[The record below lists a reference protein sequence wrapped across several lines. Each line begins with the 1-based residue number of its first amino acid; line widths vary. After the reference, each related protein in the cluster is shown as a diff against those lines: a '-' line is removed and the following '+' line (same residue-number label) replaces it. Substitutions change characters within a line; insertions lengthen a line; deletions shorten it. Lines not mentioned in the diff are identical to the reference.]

1 MSEPGLRRAF
11 VLTAALLASAPA
23 ARAQSATPTP
33 RSPEET
39 AKSIAARW
47 KPLLGLSDDQ
57 TARFEAVALTAE
69 KKTAEAKA
77 AAGGDSA
84 KFQESM
90 AAIFKER
97 KAAVEKILTPPQWQQ
112 YEAYM
117 AKARKAIGKPVP
129 APTKAPA

>member
-1 MSEPGLRRAF
+1 MRLVRA
-11 VLTAALLASAPA
+11 AAILPLLFLAAAVA
-23 ARAQSATPTP
+23 ARAEQAQ
-33 RSPEET
+33 RSPEEV

-47 KPLLGLSDDQ
+47 RPLLGLSDDQ
-57 TARFEAVALTAE
+57 TSRFEAVALTAE

-84 KFQESM
+84 KFQEAM
-90 AAIFKER
+90 AAIYKER

-117 AKARKAIGKPVP
+117 AKVRKQAAEKPSPP
-129 APTKAPA
+129 AAPAKPPA

>member
-1 MSEPGLRRAF
+1 MRFRNRAF
-11 VLTAALLASAPA
+11 AALAGAAALTLATA
-23 ARAQSATPTP
+23 ARAQQAAP
-33 RSPEET
+33 RCPEET

-77 AAGGDSA
+77 AAGNDAA

-97 KAAVEKILTPPQWQQ
+97 KAAVERILTPPQWQQ

-117 AKARKAIGKPVP
+117 AKARKAAEKP
-129 APTKAPA
+129 APAAPAKPPA

>member
-1 MSEPGLRRAF
+1 MRLIR
-11 VLTAALLASAPA
+11 TAGMFALLLLAAGPA
-23 ARAQSATPTP
+23 AHAQQAQ

-39 AKSIAARW
+39 ARSIAARW

-77 AAGGDSA
+77 AAGSDSA
-84 KFQESM
+84 KFQASM

-117 AKARKAIGKPVP
+117 AKARKQAAEKA
-129 APTKAPA
+129 APTPPKPPA

>member
-1 MSEPGLRRAF
+1 MKFMPAPRGCSRCCILAAGP
-11 VLTAALLASAPA
+11 AAL
-23 ARAQSATPTP
+23 AQQAQ

-117 AKARKAIGKPVP
+117 AKARKQAAEKPAP
-129 APTKAPA
+129 APTKPPA

>member
-1 MSEPGLRRAF
+1 M
-11 VLTAALLASAPA
+11 
-23 ARAQSATPTP
+23 
-33 RSPEET
+33 
-39 AKSIAARW
+39 
-47 KPLLGLSDDQ
+47 
-57 TARFEAVALTAE
+57 ALTAE

-84 KFQESM
+84 RFQASM

-117 AKARKAIGKPVP
+117 AKARKQAAEPP
-129 APTKAPA
+129 APAPSKPPA

>member
-1 MSEPGLRRAF
+1 MRLIRAAGMF
-11 VLTAALLASAPA
+11 ALLLAAGLTAHAQPA
-23 ARAQSATPTP
+23 Q

-84 KFQESM
+84 KLQESM

-117 AKARKAIGKPVP
+117 AKARKQAAEKP
-129 APTKAPA
+129 APAAAPPKPPA

>member
-1 MSEPGLRRAF
+1 VRFARAA
-11 VLTAALLASAPA
+11 VLALLVSASGLVAHGQQA
-23 ARAQSATPTP
+23 V
-33 RSPEET
+33 RSPEEI

-47 KPLLGLSDDQ
+47 KPLLGLTDEQ

-77 AAGGDSA
+77 VAGADSA
-84 KFQESM
+84 KFQASM

-117 AKARKAIGKPVP
+117 AKARKQAAEKPAQAPSKPP
-129 APTKAPA
+129 A

>member
-1 MSEPGLRRAF
+1 MKLIR
-11 VLTAALLASAPA
+11 TAGMFALLLLAAGPA
-23 ARAQSATPTP
+23 AHAQPAQ

-117 AKARKAIGKPVP
+117 AKARKQAAEKP
-129 APTKAPA
+129 APAPSKPPA